1 MSRADDIAVVVAYA
15 PSADDQRLV
24 RLRVPRGASVE
35 DAIRASGLLAAF
47 PAIDLAHQ
55 AVGIF
60 GERVPLTRCVE
71 EGERVEIYRPL
82 IADPKEARRRR
93 ARARGRPRS

>member
-1 MSRADDIAVVVAYA
+1 LSRADDITVVVTYA
-15 PSADDQRLV
+15 PSADDQRMV
-24 RLRVPRGASVE
+24 RLRVPRGATVE

-82 IADPKEARRRR
+82 TVDPKQARR
-93 ARARGRPRS
+93 ARARSRPRR